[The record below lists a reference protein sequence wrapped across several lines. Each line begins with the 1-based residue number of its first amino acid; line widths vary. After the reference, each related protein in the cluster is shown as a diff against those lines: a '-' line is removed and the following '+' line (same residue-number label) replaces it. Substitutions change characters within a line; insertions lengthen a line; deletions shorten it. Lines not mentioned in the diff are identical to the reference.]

1 MSTLEML
8 VIQQEL
14 KERIRKAEEIRKF
27 PVPSRPSRLSVA
39 LRSLLSLFAR
49 F

>member
-1 MSTLEML
+1 MSALELL

-14 KERIRKAEEIRKF
+14 NERLRKAEEIRKF
-27 PVPSRPSRLSVA
+27 PVPERPSRLSVA
-39 LRSLLSLFAR
+39 LKSLLALFAR

>member
-14 KERIRKAEEIRKF
+14 KERLRKAEEIRKF
-27 PVPSRPSRLSVA
+27 PVPERPSRLSMA
-39 LRSLLSLFAR
+39 LKSLLALFAR